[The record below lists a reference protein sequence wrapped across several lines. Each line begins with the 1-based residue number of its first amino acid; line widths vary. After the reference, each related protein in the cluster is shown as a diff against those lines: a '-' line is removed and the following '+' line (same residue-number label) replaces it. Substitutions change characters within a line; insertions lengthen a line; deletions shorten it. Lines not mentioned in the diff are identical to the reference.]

1 MDTKLQNLVN
11 HVVFLLDESS
21 SMSMSGHT
29 QDVINVFDSQIK
41 FLCRRSQ
48 ELNQET
54 RVSVYKF
61 NEITQCLVYDM
72 DVMRMPTLKGLY
84 RPSGGTALREAAE
97 TAIRELKL
105 TPTIHGDHAMLLFCL
120 TDGEDNRSYK
130 TTPAALKTLIGG
142 LGNNW
147 TLAILVPDKKG
158 ENYAQ
163 SCGFELNNISIWEV
177 NAAGAIN
184 TVGTKVQ
191 NATEKFF
198 QARAVGTRGLT
209 NLFELNGNL
218 SPQKVVGNLEQL
230 DPTKYMVINIRKDKE
245 VIKETCEAWLKTP
258 YRIGSAYYQLTKKET
273 IQASKN
279 VIVKHKRTGK
289 VYEGAKARE
298 LVGLPSH
305 EVKCAPTSSLDYQ
318 IYIQSS
324 SVNRYLY
331 AGTELIVL
339 L

>member
-1 MDTKLQNLVN
+1 MKLQNLVN
-11 HVVFLLDESS
+11 HVVFLLDESA

-29 QDVINVFDSQIK
+29 QDVIDVFDSQIK

-61 NEITQCLVYDM
+61 NENTQCLVYDM

-105 TPTIHGDHAMLLFCL
+105 TPTIHGDHAMLVFCL

-130 TTPAALKTLIGG
+130 TTPEALKYLING

-163 SCGFELNNISIWEV
+163 QCGFELNNITIWEV
-177 NAAGAIN
+177 NAAGAIDV
-184 TVGTKVQ
+184 VGTKVQ

-209 NLFELNGNL
+209 NLFELNTNL

-230 DPTKYMVINIRKDKE
+230 DPKKYMIINVRKDKE
-245 VIKETCEAWLKTP
+245 VIQPTVESWTQKP
-258 YRIGSAYYQLTKKET
+258 YVVGSSYYQLTKKET
-273 IQASKN
+273 IQAKKN
-279 VIVKHKRTGK
+279 ILVKHKRTGK
-289 VYEGAKARE
+289 VYEGNKARE
-298 LVGLPSH
+298 LVGLPNH
-305 EVKCAPTSSLDYQ
+305 EVKCAPSNTSDYC
-318 IYIQSS
+318 IFVQSTS
-324 SVNRYLY
+324 TNRHLVG
-331 AGTELIVL
+331 GTELIVL